1 MNPTASVNSFSLST
15 TACHQDHQHWQHIIR
30 EQEEEIRQLR
40 TLLLEVM
47 EQYNCRSLR
56 HDAVDYYRDLNHL
69 QTKLNRLHR
78 DMICEGADCPIDT
91 QKQDCSNNRF
101 GISAT
106 IERHA
111 TALVGE
117 FSRIKDGCLQFLSGM
132 MSLNLL

>member
-1 MNPTASVNSFSLST
+1 MNSTTSINSLST
-15 TACHQDHQHWQHIIR
+15 TACHQDHQHWQYIIR
-30 EQEEEIRQLR
+30 QQEEEIRQLR

-78 DMICEGADCPIDT
+78 DMICESVACPADIQNRECT
-91 QKQDCSNNRF
+91 NTRF

-106 IERHA
+106 IERHT
-111 TALVGE
+111 TALVNE